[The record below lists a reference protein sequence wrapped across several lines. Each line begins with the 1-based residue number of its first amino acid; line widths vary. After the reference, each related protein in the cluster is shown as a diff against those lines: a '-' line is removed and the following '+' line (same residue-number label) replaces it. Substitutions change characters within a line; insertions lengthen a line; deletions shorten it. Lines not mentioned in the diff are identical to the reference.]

1 MKPFLRFRS
10 LKDVLLKVPLLL
22 VPGLILFYYYLLV
35 AGRPPRPRPLIRLD
49 NHLPPP
55 QLSSETLD
63 KMLLYRKAR
72 MDSLAREGRDPRWMQ
87 QGLLEADSAAPA
99 AASQQS
105 LPWLEDPMALDPALP
120 QEAAPAASAAASEP
134 PLAAPPGAPAPAAR
148 PARHPPI
155 PDAPL
160 AVPGRPDAPEAPDTS
175 VASSQTGAWHTLQP
189 GASEAVYASDS
200 PLVRGMQ
207 PSSGPVADTQE
218 FSSQHPLRVCIDQ
231 NQRVRNGERVALRLL
246 ENGRI
251 RGHLLKAG
259 SRLYGYCSLRED
271 RLLLRSAV
279 LPVEGSLL
287 PVAWQVLATDG
298 REGIYL
304 PGLRLPAPLN
314 QALSPHLSSVPGWP
328 LWSPYSLAPGLSG
341 LLFSGGLQSL
351 KRLWQQHQLRQRLR
365 LPAGLPLL
373 LVPRP

>member
-1 MKPFLRFRS
+1 MKPFLRIRS

-35 AGRPPRPRPLIRLD
+35 AGKPPQPRPLLRLD
-49 NHLPPP
+49 NQLPPP
-55 QLSSETLD
+55 QLSNETLD

-87 QGLLEADSAAPA
+87 QGLLEADSPA
-99 AASQQS
+99 AASPAT
-105 LPWLEDPMALDPALP
+105 LPWLEDPVALDPSIP
-120 QEAAPAASAAASEP
+120 QDAAPAESAAVSQ
-134 PLAAPPGAPAPAAR
+134 APAPVRQPAR
-148 PARHPPI
+148 PAKTFRRPPHPETPR
-155 PDAPL
+155 A
-160 AVPGRPDAPEAPDTS
+160 ASGRPVPSEAPDSTGQT
-175 VASSQTGAWHTLQP
+175 VAPGGWHTLQP
-189 GASEAVYASDS
+189 GAVEAQYVSDS
-200 PLVRGMQ
+200 PRIRWMP
-207 PSSGPVADTQE
+207 PSALPAADTLE
-218 FSSQHPLRVCIDQ
+218 FSSQHPLHVCIDQ
-231 NQRVRNGERVALRLL
+231 NQRVRSGERVTLL
-246 ENGRI
+246 LLQSGRV
-251 RGHLLKAG
+251 RGRLLKAG

-271 RLLLRSAV
+271 RLLLRSPVLAV
-279 LPVEGSLL
+279 DGSLL

-314 QALSPHLSSVPGWP
+314 KALSPHLSTVPGWP

-365 LPAGLPLL
+365 LPDGLPLL
-373 LVPRP
+373 VVPRP